1 MPQFQVGPLTVLLF
15 LSTINMVNFIDRGIV
30 PGAPVEFSEFISRT
44 LHKDC
49 DSQGVWLGLLTSS
62 FIGCYSI
69 ASLVFGHLVRSVRPF
84 RLLGAGLSIW
94 LLALVLSGLA
104 QWLAD
109 GPATFYFFLFARA
122 LSGVGEAAFQCIVPP
137 YVEDFAPPG
146 AKTLW
151 LGVFFTA
158 IPTGTALG
166 CASKTQMPVIAK

>member
-1 MPQFQVGPLTVLLF
+1 
-15 LSTINMVNFIDRGIV
+15 MVNFIDRGIV

-104 QWLAD
+104 QWLAH
-109 GPATFYFFLFARA
+109 AR
-122 LSGVGEAAFQCIVPP
+122 ERPREEEE
-137 YVEDFAPPG
+137 VEGRRARRRCGSASSSPRSRR
-146 AKTLW
+146 ARRSASC
-151 LGVFFTA
+151 TA
-158 IPTGTALG
+158 RRSRRRSAGGGRT
-166 CASKTQMPVIAK
+166 CSRW

>member
-1 MPQFQVGPLTVLLF
+1 MPQFEVGPLTVLLF

-94 LLALVLSGLA
+94 LLALVLSGVLLYTASSRQRLQQPADEVEESDEELDEA
-104 QWLAD
+104 QVA
-109 GPATFYFFLFARA
+109 
-122 LSGVGEAAFQCIVPP
+122 
-137 YVEDFAPPG
+137 
-146 AKTLW
+146 
-151 LGVFFTA
+151 
-158 IPTGTALG
+158 GT
-166 CASKTQMPVIAK
+166 V